1 VELQYVLE
9 VHEYVMADEGLA
21 EVLFEERGLSD
32 FEIVGGDV
40 GATGHIFR

>member
-9 VHEYVMADEGLA
+9 AHEYVMADEGLA